1 MVRPFNHEQKDETIM
16 LLTATPETPT
26 AAPTFPALL
35 EEAMRQSS
43 SARSRRQ
50 YSLDHGIDETALIRY
65 ANGAVSTY
73 ERREIEGVLTKC
85 DWARNYV
92 VDLVKNRRVK
102 RDAA

>member
-1 MVRPFNHEQKDETIM
+1 M

-26 AAPTFPALL
+26 ATPSFPALL
-35 EEAMRQSS
+35 EEAMRRVS

-50 YSLDHGIDETALIRY
+50 YSLDHGVDETALIRY

-73 ERREIEGVLTKC
+73 ERQEIQGVLSKC

-92 VDLVKNRRVK
+92 VNLVKNRRAK